1 MRALSKA
8 LSLIAAL
15 ALPAAAPAALAVGAK
30 APPFDTRAAVAG
42 KDFDFNLAKALKK
55 GPVVLYFFP
64 KVFTQG
70 CTIEANRFSEAAD
83 AFNKLGA
90 TVVGVSADPIDEV
103 RKFSVQECRNKFAVG
118 VATPAMIKDYDAA
131 LIMTGLTGRS
141 NRTSYVIAPD
151 GKIIFSYTAMS
162 PEGHVTGTLDAVKA
176 WKSKH

>member
-1 MRALSKA
+1 MRALSKI
-8 LSLIAAL
+8 LSLIAAF
-15 ALPAAAPAALAVGAK
+15 ALPAAAHAALAVGAK
-30 APPFDTRAAVAG
+30 APLFDTQAAVAG

-83 AFNKLGA
+83 SFNKLGA

-118 VATPAMIKDYDAA
+118 IATPAICP
-131 LIMTGLTGRS
+131 
-141 NRTSYVIAPD
+141 PD
-151 GKIIFSYTAMS
+151 S
-162 PEGHVTGTLDAVKA
+162 AVAKLMRP
-176 WKSKH
+176 SKPAVFIHASLVLG